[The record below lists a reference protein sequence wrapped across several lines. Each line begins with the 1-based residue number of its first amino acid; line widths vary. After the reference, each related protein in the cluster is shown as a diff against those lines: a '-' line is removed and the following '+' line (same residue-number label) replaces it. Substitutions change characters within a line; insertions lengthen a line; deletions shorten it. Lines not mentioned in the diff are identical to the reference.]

1 MSRAEVTAVRIHV
14 LDTTLSEMAQSFN
27 TRVAPGD
34 RLRILRKLEELM
46 PDYVEV
52 DAESYLGLG
61 GYEPRES
68 RLSVFARR
76 AEDVPAGAAVVS
88 FSTDFMLP
96 HKEPALEQIRCMVG
110 ESRTVLLI
118 AENFFDAF
126 GCNPQHAL
134 DALVSAYQAGASV
147 LVLDDT
153 RGGVLPSRLASV
165 CRAVKERVDAPLGIR
180 AHNDCGLGVANTLTA
195 VESGFTWVAAPVN
208 GYGERCGAAN
218 LCTVLANLE
227 LKLGHETI
235 GREALRHLSAVA
247 HFVSDSANQPLP
259 ENTPFA
265 GSLAF
270 GPPLPAS
277 AGSVLES
284 LASVPH
290 VDPEAVGHARAIL
303 PGDANET
310 SMTSWHNGESYE
322 LELADGT
329 VELLRR
335 QAQQPDFRGF
345 EVQSWEVSTRQTA
358 SGHAMSNAAV
368 SIRVRDDVYTG
379 SATADGPIH
388 AMDLAL
394 RECLMP
400 IYPALARVRL
410 SDYRVRVLQPRRGT
424 ASIGRV
430 LVEWTDGESNWRTA
444 GLSSNL
450 LEASWDAL
458 VDGMRLELM
467 RLMESQDLTQASVID
482 SSWAV

>member
-1 MSRAEVTAVRIHV
+1 
-14 LDTTLSEMAQSFN
+14 MAQSFN

-34 RLRILRKLEELM
+34 RLRMLRKLEELL
-46 PDYVEV
+46 PDYIEV
-52 DAESYLGLG
+52 DTETYQALG
-61 GYEPRES
+61 GYEPRET
-68 RLSVFARR
+68 RLSVFVRR
-76 AEDVPAGAAVVS
+76 AEDVPAGAGAVS
-88 FSTDFMLP
+88 FAADFMLP
-96 HKEPALEQIRCMVG
+96 HKEPALEQIRRIAG

-126 GCNPQHAL
+126 GCNPHHAL
-134 DALVSAYQAGASV
+134 DALLAARTAGASV

-153 RGGVLPSRLASV
+153 RGGVLPSRMASV
-165 CRAVKERVDAPLGIR
+165 CRAVKERIDAPLGVR
-180 AHNDCGLGVANTLTA
+180 ARNDCGLGVANTLTA
-195 VESGFTWVAAPVN
+195 VECGFAWVAAPVN

-218 LCTVLANLE
+218 LCTVLAALE

-235 GREALRHLSAVA
+235 GREALKRLSSVA

-259 ENTPFA
+259 ENTPFV

-284 LASVPH
+284 LSSVPH

-303 PGDANET
+303 PGDSNET
-310 SMTSWHNGESYE
+310 GMTSWHNGENYE

-358 SGHAMSNAAV
+358 SSHAMSGAAV
-368 SIRVRDDVYTG
+368 TVRVRDDVYTG
-379 SATADGPIH
+379 SATGDGPVH

-400 IYPALARVRL
+400 VYPALARVRL

-430 LVEWTDGESNWRTA
+430 LVEWTDGQSTWRTA

-467 RLMESQDLTQASVID
+467 RLMESQDLMPENLVD

>member
-1 MSRAEVTAVRIHV
+1 MRIHV
-14 LDTTLSEMAQSFN
+14 LDTTLSEMALSFN
-27 TRVAPGD
+27 IRVTPGD
-34 RLRILRKLEELM
+34 RLRIVRKLEELL
-46 PDYVEV
+46 PDYIEV
-52 DAESYLGLG
+52 DADTYLALG
-61 GYEPRES
+61 GYEPQEA

-76 AEDVPAGAAVVS
+76 AEDVPAGAGAVS

-96 HKEPALEQIRCMVG
+96 HKEPALGEIRQLASAG
-110 ESRTVLLI
+110 HPVLLM

-126 GCNPQHAL
+126 GCNAQHAL
-134 DALVSAYQAGASV
+134 DGLLAAREAGAV
-147 LVLDDT
+147 ALILDDT
-153 RGGVLPSRLASV
+153 RGGVLPSRIASV
-165 CRAVKERVDAPLGIR
+165 CRAVKEKVGEFGIR
-180 AHNDCGLGVANTLTA
+180 ARNDCGLAVANSLTA
-195 VESGFTWVAAPVN
+195 AESGAQWVAGAVN
-208 GYGERCGAAN
+208 GYGERCGTAN

-227 LKLGHETI
+227 LKLGRETV
-235 GREALRHLSAVA
+235 GRDALKHLGSVA
-247 HFVSDSANQPLP
+247 HFVSDAANQPLP
-259 ENTPFA
+259 ENTPYA

-270 GPPLPAS
+270 GHPMPAS

-290 VDPEAVGHARAIL
+290 IDPESVGHAMSIL
-303 PGDANET
+303 PGDSNET
-310 SMTSWHNGESYE
+310 GMSSWSNCDRYE

-335 QAQQPDFRGF
+335 QAQQPDYRGF

-358 SGHAMSNAAV
+358 SGHATSNAAV
-368 SIRVRDDVYTG
+368 TVRVRDDVYTG
-379 SATADGPIH
+379 SAVGDGPVH

-394 RECLMP
+394 LECLMP
-400 IYPALARVRL
+400 LYPALARIRL

-430 LVEWTDGESNWRTA
+430 LVEWTDGQSSWRTA

-467 RLMESQDLTQASVID
+467 RLVESQGVSPEAGVD

>member
-1 MSRAEVTAVRIHV
+1 VTAVRIQV
-14 LDTTLSEMAQSFN
+14 LDTTLSEMAMSFN
-27 TRVAPGD
+27 IRITPND
-34 RLRILRKLEELM
+34 RLRILRKLEDLM
-46 PDYVEV
+46 SDYIEV
-52 DAESYLGLG
+52 DAETYIALG
-61 GYEPRES
+61 GYAPRET
-68 RLSVFARR
+68 RLSVFVRR
-76 AEDVPAGAAVVS
+76 AEDLPATASVVS

-96 HKEPALEQIRCMVG
+96 HKEPALGQIRLMVSEG
-110 ESRTVLLI
+110 RTVLLI

-126 GCNPQHAL
+126 GCNPQHAVNGL
-134 DALVSAYQAGASV
+134 LAAREAGA
-147 LVLDDT
+147 LALILDDT
-153 RGGVLPSRLASV
+153 RGGVLPSRVASV
-165 CRAVKERVDAPLGIR
+165 CRAVTERVGGALGIR
-180 AHNDCGLGVANTLTA
+180 ARNDCGLAVANTLTA
-195 VESGFTWVAAPVN
+195 VESGFHWVAGAVN

-227 LKLGHETI
+227 LKLGQETV
-235 GREALRHLSAVA
+235 GRDALTHLSAIA
-247 HFVSDSANQPLP
+247 HFVSDAANQPLP

-270 GPPLPAS
+270 GHPMPAS

-290 VDPEAVGHARAIL
+290 VDPESVGHAMSIL
-303 PGDANET
+303 PGDSSET
-310 SMTSWHNGESYE
+310 GMSSWSNSESYE

-358 SGHAMSNAAV
+358 SGHALSSAAV
-368 SIRVRDDVYTG
+368 TILARNNVYTG
-379 SATADGPIH
+379 SATSDGPVH

-394 RECLMP
+394 LECLMP
-400 IYPALARVRL
+400 LYPALARVRL

-430 LVEWTDGESNWRTA
+430 LIEWTDGESTWHTA

-467 RLMESQDLTQASVID
+467 RLVETQTVMPEAEVD

>member
-1 MSRAEVTAVRIHV
+1 MRIHV
-14 LDTTLSEMAQSFN
+14 LDTTLSEMALSFN
-27 TRVAPGD
+27 TRIAPGD

-46 PDYVEV
+46 PDYIEV
-52 DAESYLGLG
+52 DAETYIALG
-61 GYEPRES
+61 GYEPRET
-68 RLSVFARR
+68 RLSVFTRR
-76 AEDVPAGAAVVS
+76 AEDVPAGAGVVS

-96 HKEPALEQIRCMVG
+96 HKEPALGQIRRMVSEG
-110 ESRTVLLI
+110 RTVLLM

-126 GCNPQHAL
+126 GCNSQHAL
-134 DALVSAYQAGASV
+134 DGLLAAREAGAV
-147 LVLDDT
+147 ALILDDT
-153 RGGVLPSRLASV
+153 RGGVLPSRIASV
-165 CRAVKERVDAPLGIR
+165 CRAVTERVGSTLEGTLGIR
-180 AHNDCGLGVANTLTA
+180 ARNDCGLAVANTLTA
-195 VESGFTWVAAPVN
+195 VECGCHWVAGAVN

-227 LKLGHETI
+227 LKLGRETV
-235 GREALRHLSAVA
+235 GRDALKHLSSVA
-247 HFVSDSANQPLP
+247 HFVSDAANQPLP
-259 ENTPFA
+259 ESTPYA

-270 GPPLPAS
+270 GHPMPAS
-277 AGSVLES
+277 AGSVLAS

-290 VDPEAVGHARAIL
+290 VNPESVGHAMSIL
-303 PGDANET
+303 PGDSNET
-310 SMTSWHNGESYE
+310 GMSSWSNSDRYE

-335 QAQQPDFRGF
+335 QAQQPDYRGF

-358 SGHAMSNAAV
+358 SGHATSSAAV
-368 SIRVRDDVYTG
+368 TVRVRDDVYTG
-379 SATADGPIH
+379 SAVGDGPVH

-394 RECLMP
+394 LECLMP
-400 IYPALARVRL
+400 LYPALARIRL

-430 LVEWTDGESNWRTA
+430 LVEWTDGQSTWRTA

-467 RLMESQDLTQASVID
+467 RLVESQAVMPENEVD

>member
-1 MSRAEVTAVRIHV
+1 VRIHV
-14 LDTTLSEMAQSFN
+14 LDTTLSEMSQSFN
-27 TRVAPGD
+27 TRIAPGD
-34 RLRILRKLEELM
+34 RLRMLRKLEELL
-46 PDYVEV
+46 PDYIEV
-52 DAESYLGLG
+52 DAETSLALG

-76 AEDVPAGAAVVS
+76 TEDVPAGAGVVS
-88 FSTDFMLP
+88 FGVDFMLP
-96 HKEPALEQIRCMVG
+96 HKEPALEQIRRMAG

-126 GCNPQHAL
+126 GCNAHHAL
-134 DALVSAYQAGASV
+134 DALVAAREAGASV

-153 RGGVLPSRLASV
+153 RGGVLPARLASV
-165 CRAVKERVDAPLGIR
+165 CRAVKERVDAPLGVR
-180 AHNDCGLGVANTLTA
+180 ARNDCGLAVANTLTA
-195 VESGFTWVAAPVN
+195 VECGFPWVAAAVN

-218 LCTVLANLE
+218 LCTVLADLE
-227 LKLGHETI
+227 LKLGHETV
-235 GREALRHLSAVA
+235 GREALKHLSAVA
-247 HFVSDSANQPLP
+247 HFVSDAANQPLP

-270 GPPLPAS
+270 GHPLPSS

-290 VDPEAVGHARAIL
+290 VDPESVGHARAIL
-303 PGDANET
+303 PGDLSE
-310 SMTSWHNGESYE
+310 SGMSSWHNGESYE

-358 SGHAMSNAAV
+358 SGQALSSASVM
-368 SIRVRDDVYTG
+368 IRIRDNVYAG
-379 SATADGPIH
+379 SASGDGPVH

-400 IYPALARVRL
+400 IYPALGRIRL
-410 SDYRVRVLQPRRGT
+410 SDYRVRILQPRRGT

-430 LVEWTDGESNWRTA
+430 LVEWTDGESSWRTA

-467 RLMESQDLTQASVID
+467 RLMEAQDLMPENLVD

>member
-1 MSRAEVTAVRIHV
+1 MRIHV
-14 LDTTLSEMAQSFN
+14 LDTTLSEMAQSLN
-27 TRVAPGD
+27 TRIAPGD
-34 RLRILRKLEELM
+34 RPRMLRKLEELL
-46 PDYVEV
+46 PDYIEV
-52 DAESYLGLG
+52 DAETYLALD

-68 RLSVFARR
+68 RLIVFARR
-76 AEDVPAGAAVVS
+76 IEDVPEGAGVVS
-88 FSTDFMLP
+88 FGADFMLP
-96 HKEPALEQIRCMVG
+96 HKEPVLEQIRRMVG

-126 GCNPQHAL
+126 GCNAHHAL
-134 DALVSAYQAGASV
+134 DGLVAAREAGASAMI
-147 LVLDDT
+147 LDDT
-153 RGGVLPSRLASV
+153 RGGVLPSRIASV
-165 CRAVKERVDAPLGIR
+165 CRAAKERIDAPLGIR
-180 AHNDCGLGVANTLTA
+180 ARNDCGLAVANTLTA
-195 VESGFTWVAAPVN
+195 VECGFTWVAGAVN

-218 LCTVLANLE
+218 LCTVLADLE
-227 LKLGHETI
+227 LKLGRETI
-235 GREALRHLSAVA
+235 GREALKRLGSVA

-259 ENTPFA
+259 ENTPYA

-270 GPPLPAS
+270 GYPLPAS

-284 LASVPH
+284 MASVPH
-290 VDPEAVGHARAIL
+290 IDPEAVGHARAIL
-303 PGDANET
+303 PGDSNET
-310 SMTSWHNGESYE
+310 GMSSWHNGEIYE

-345 EVQSWEVSTRQTA
+345 EVQSWEVTTRQTA
-358 SGHAMSNAAV
+358 SGHAMSGASV
-368 SIRVRDDVYTG
+368 TVRVRDDVYAG
-379 SATADGPIH
+379 SASGDGPVH

-400 IYPALARVRL
+400 VYPALARVRL

-424 ASIGRV
+424 ASVGRV
-430 LVEWTDGESNWRTA
+430 LVEWTDGESTWRTA

-467 RLMESQDLTQASVID
+467 RLMEAQDLMPENLVD

>member
-1 MSRAEVTAVRIHV
+1 VRIHV
-14 LDTTLSEMAQSFN
+14 LDTTLSEIALSFN
-27 TRVAPGD
+27 TRIAPGD
-34 RLRILRKLEELM
+34 RLRILRKLEELL
-46 PDYVEV
+46 PDYIEV
-52 DAESYLGLG
+52 DAETYLALG
-61 GYEPRES
+61 GYEPRET

-76 AEDVPAGAAVVS
+76 VEDVPAGAGVVS

-96 HKEPALEQIRCMVG
+96 HKEPALGQVRSLVSEG
-110 ESRTVLLI
+110 RTVLLM

-126 GCNPQHAL
+126 GCNAQHAL
-134 DALVSAYQAGASV
+134 EGLVAARAAGATA
-147 LVLDDT
+147 LILDDT
-153 RGGVLPSRLASV
+153 RGGVLPSRIASV
-165 CRAVKERVDAPLGIR
+165 CRAAMEQVGGALGIR
-180 AHNDCGLGVANTLTA
+180 ARNDCGVAVANTLA
-195 VESGFTWVAAPVN
+195 AAECGFEWVTGAVN

-218 LCTVLANLE
+218 LCTVLADLE
-227 LKLGHETI
+227 LKLGRDAV
-235 GREALRHLSAVA
+235 GRGALKHLGSVA
-247 HFVSDSANQPLP
+247 HFVSDAANQPLP

-270 GPPLPAS
+270 GHPMPAS

-290 VDPEAVGHARAIL
+290 IDPESVGHAMSIL
-303 PGDANET
+303 PGDSNET
-310 SMTSWHNGESYE
+310 GMSSWSNSERYE

-335 QAQQPDFRGF
+335 QAQQPDYRGF

-358 SGHAMSNAAV
+358 SGQATSSAAV
-368 SIRVRDDVYTG
+368 TVRVRDDVYTG
-379 SATADGPIH
+379 SAVGDGPVH

-400 IYPALARVRL
+400 LYPALSRVRL

-430 LVEWTDGESNWRTA
+430 LVEWTDGQSTWRTA

-467 RLMESQDLTQASVID
+467 RLVESHSVMPETEVD